1 MQAAAELA
9 AMTVNSEPV
18 DSVMEQVEGQVE
30 EGGGLQV
37 MQGVQVGGALHPLV
51 EGQVVIMP
59 NGEQQVVISSGQS
72 GPSHLANGN
81 QVVQVQS
88 GTTAGNVHYLLE
100 GGGHLKSE
108 PEDLSFSVQREQ
120 GGILRHSIDLEA
132 GAQAIQASAATA
144 VQNVLRS
151 LKESDKSL
159 LNQILPPHLMGG
171 GEMATT
177 QPRVQSIS
185 NDVPQVLPPE
195 EQCRPDSGLGD
206 TAETS
211 GTPSRRSRSTAE
223 TQPRVHIAKQYNPF
237 GYHCTLEAATAQ
249 WVRKDEDRC
258 TYMNKGQFYGV
269 TLEYRPN
276 PAEAIHSDMTDVK
289 SVVMLVF
296 RDAKNPEDEVNAWE
310 FWHQRQP
317 TSK

>member
-1 MQAAAELA
+1 MLAATELA

-120 GGILRHSIDLEA
+120 GGLLRHSIDLEVFGAKSCSLFLSFLNLSIPSLLVLGNSVTHVKIQIGTFICILMNMITTVLPLLSGMNRPFPGWGA
-132 GAQAIQASAATA
+132 GHPSKCSHRSAERPAELEGVGQVPSQPDLALSPDEWSWRDRDGDPTASAEY
-144 VQNVLRS
+144 L
-151 LKESDKSL
+151 E
-159 LNQILPPHLMGG
+159 
-171 GEMATT
+171 
-177 QPRVQSIS
+177 
-185 NDVPQVLPPE
+185 
-195 EQCRPDSGLGD
+195 RPGAPG
-206 TAETS
+206 A
-211 GTPSRRSRSTAE
+211 ST
-223 TQPRVHIAKQYNPF
+223 
-237 GYHCTLEAATAQ
+237 
-249 WVRKDEDRC
+249 
-258 TYMNKGQFYGV
+258 
-269 TLEYRPN
+269 
-276 PAEAIHSDMTDVK
+276 
-289 SVVMLVF
+289 
-296 RDAKNPEDEVNAWE
+296 
-310 FWHQRQP
+310 
-317 TSK
+317 

>member
-1 MQAAAELA
+1 MLAATELA

-120 GGILRHSIDLEA
+120 GGLLRHSIDLEVF
-132 GAQAIQASAATA
+132 GAKSCSLFLSFLNLSIPS
-144 VQNVLRS
+144 LR
-151 LKESDKSL
+151 
-159 LNQILPPHLMGG
+159 
-171 GEMATT
+171 
-177 QPRVQSIS
+177 V
-185 NDVPQVLPPE
+185 
-195 EQCRPDSGLGD
+195 
-206 TAETS
+206 
-211 GTPSRRSRSTAE
+211 
-223 TQPRVHIAKQYNPF
+223 
-237 GYHCTLEAATAQ
+237 
-249 WVRKDEDRC
+249 
-258 TYMNKGQFYGV
+258 
-269 TLEYRPN
+269 
-276 PAEAIHSDMTDVK
+276 
-289 SVVMLVF
+289 
-296 RDAKNPEDEVNAWE
+296 
-310 FWHQRQP
+310 
-317 TSK
+317 

>member
-1 MQAAAELA
+1 MLAATELA

-120 GGILRHSIDLEA
+120 GGLLRHSIDLEVF
-132 GAQAIQASAATA
+132 GA
-144 VQNVLRS
+144 
-151 LKESDKSL
+151 KSC
-159 LNQILPPHLMGG
+159 PVHYF
-171 GEMATT
+171 
-177 QPRVQSIS
+177 V
-185 NDVPQVLPPE
+185 VP
-195 EQCRPDSGLGD
+195 
-206 TAETS
+206 
-211 GTPSRRSRSTAE
+211 
-223 TQPRVHIAKQYNPF
+223 K
-237 GYHCTLEAATAQ
+237 
-249 WVRKDEDRC
+249 
-258 TYMNKGQFYGV
+258 
-269 TLEYRPN
+269 LEYIILTGMR
-276 PAEAIHSDMTDVK
+276 
-289 SVVMLVF
+289 
-296 RDAKNPEDEVNAWE
+296 
-310 FWHQRQP
+310 
-317 TSK
+317 